1 MKPIEIKKYQC
12 STCGRIFENYD
23 EALEC
28 CRINTS
34 TEFLESIDK
43 INVHWKK
50 KLREKSDNQQKYIIA
65 NVLLNKIKE
74 EERKW
79 KNSGYRDFRIN
90 DAIKSE
96 LYEAINTTIDKVLED
111 FIEKISSNCRSI
123 DIDDETYFITWND
136 VVELLYKKIK
146 NEYAVYM
153 FIHKKEKEEGMKNNL

>member
-12 STCGRIFENYD
+12 HTCGRIFENYD

-43 INVHWKK
+43 INVCWKK

-79 KNSGYRDFRIN
+79 SDNGYKDFRIN
-90 DAIKSE
+90 DDIKSE
-96 LYEAINTTIDKVLED
+96 LYETINTTIDKVLED
-111 FIEKISSNCRSI
+111 FIEKISSNCQSI
-123 DIDDETYFITWND
+123 NIDDETYFITWDD

-146 NEYAVYM
+146 KESAVWM
-153 FIHKKEKEEGMKNNL
+153 FIHKKKKEDEDKNE